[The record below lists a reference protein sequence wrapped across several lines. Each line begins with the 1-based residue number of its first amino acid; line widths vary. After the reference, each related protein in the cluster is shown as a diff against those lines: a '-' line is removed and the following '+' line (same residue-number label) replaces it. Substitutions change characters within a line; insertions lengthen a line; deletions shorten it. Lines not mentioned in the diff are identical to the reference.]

1 MSLASISLGE
11 RIVLVAR
18 LATEAHLAH
27 LAELRGEENQI
38 GRRREAGG
46 AGASR
51 VTDDHASPDLQ
62 CANSALLAE
71 GEVVK

>member
-1 MSLASISLGE
+1 MSFASLSLGE

-18 LATEAHLAH
+18 LATEAHLAQ
-27 LAELRGEENQI
+27 LREEENQN

-51 VTDDHASPDLQ
+51 VTDDHASPDRHR
-62 CANSALLAE
+62 ADIGALLAE